1 MKAKNKRERRV
12 AAVLTDGD
20 TADSDAFIAQ
30 GELEMKK
37 GSDGKKS
44 LYFFDR
50 LRLPPSK
57 VARAVEMND
66 YDEEALVARS
76 RCNHIL
82 GRNIEAIEDGEQS
95 AK

>member
-1 MKAKNKRERRV
+1 M

-50 LRLPPSK
+50 WWWPSM

-95 AK
+95 HK